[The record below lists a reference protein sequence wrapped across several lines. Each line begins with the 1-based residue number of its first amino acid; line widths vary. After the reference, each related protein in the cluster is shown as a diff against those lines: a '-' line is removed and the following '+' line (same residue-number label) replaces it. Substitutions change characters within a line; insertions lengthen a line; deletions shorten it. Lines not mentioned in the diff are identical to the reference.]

1 MSASH
6 NGGLPIILMGLV
18 MFAGSLN
25 VFFRRL
31 RKIDFFL
38 GYGQALES
46 FLVFVKF
53 QYFLMFA
60 FGATLLKQDP
70 FFIAFS
76 AIELTERQWFCIP
89 FLLAWLPGFVGL
101 LLKGRQDPRAKF
113 YRVTGASFG
122 FMIWLFVLTENII
135 LGVYLAGVN
144 PWVLAGLIASLWII
158 RRGLLDRP
166 NLLTGEV

>member
-1 MSASH
+1 VAALAGRHIPQRGQMSASH

-76 AIELTERQWFCIP
+76 AIELTDRQWFCN
-89 FLLAWLPGFVGL
+89 
-101 LLKGRQDPRAKF
+101 
-113 YRVTGASFG
+113 S
-122 FMIWLFVLTENII
+122 LF
-135 LGVYLAGVN
+135 AGVVAGIC
-144 PWVLAGLIASLWII
+144 WVAFEGSARSSRKILSSYRRIIWFYDLAI
-158 RRGLLDRP
+158 RVDRKYYFRC
-166 NLLTGEV
+166 LFSWR